1 MKWTQL
7 CNISDFYLAKSSI
20 FLGLDLWI
28 HPVWEIS
35 VTFKEFSSE
44 QKDMQ
49 THHFKDEL
57 KDFAKKLEHH
67 LIKHLE
73 MHHFKEK
80 NGIFLN
86 NSFFEL

>member
-1 MKWTQL
+1 
-7 CNISDFYLAKSSI
+7 
-20 FLGLDLWI
+20 
-28 HPVWEIS
+28 
-35 VTFKEFSSE
+35 
-44 QKDMQ
+44 MQ

-86 NSFFEL
+86 NSFSEVWLT